1 MIKTLSIIIPVYN
14 EEKTIN
20 KLLQKIATLKLMQNI
35 QKEIIIINDC
45 STDSSKEKIQFF
57 IEENKNL
64 NIQFLNH
71 KQNKGKGGAV
81 STGVK
86 YANSDYSIIQDADLE
101 LNPEDI
107 NLLLKEFFLINCYLR
122 FTMSNHPMF

>member
-57 IEENKNL
+57 IIVFVLKRMKHL
-64 NIQFLNH
+64 R
-71 KQNKGKGGAV
+71 
-81 STGVK
+81 STPEI
-86 YANSDYSIIQDADLE
+86 SI
-101 LNPEDI
+101 DI
-107 NLLLKEFFLINCYLR
+107 NLVKSL
-122 FTMSNHPMF
+122 